1 MINSRIY
8 KSELLLVFLKVLND
22 LIDDIKNVETS
33 YQIGSYLFYGKKNY
47 IDRRKEKYKLLINI
61 TPIFD
66 KKSIYNFELFIDE
79 NKNKDVSFINNLESN
94 IRNFLENKYKNFL
107 ENAENLLILN
117 IYNYIKLEKI
127 IEKII
132 CKEVNKFYTEKEIYN
147 LYLTVELM
155 QKNTKY
161 NIFVFFKE
169 KRKLNFLIDYDNNE
183 KNNLEIEMFENYYTF
198 SSKIDDFKDTLNVED
213 NKIVIEEIFALNLN
227 DFLKKKFK
235 GIITEILKEK
245 KHTTL
250 NTVIFEN
257 LKNNKITD
265 KISKLNI
272 FGKSEIDYILQYL
285 RYVEFYNLKY
295 DKNIL
300 NSEDNTINWNEK
312 LKEKV
317 LEVLILKL
325 ENIKD
330 VRSIRKKIKEN
341 IKKKTN
347 VDIGKGTY
355 ITNEILNGLEK
366 ITENDMLEY
375 LDNIDNKE
383 LKKIYKKMKKHLI
396 Y

>member
-1 MINSRIY
+1 MRNLKIY
-8 KSELLLVFLKVLND
+8 KSELLLVFLKVLNV
-22 LIDDIKNVETS
+22 LVDDINNIETS

-47 IDRRKEKYKLLINI
+47 IDRKKEKYKLYINI

-66 KKSIYNFELFIDE
+66 KKPIYNFELFIDE
-79 NKNKDVSFINNLESN
+79 NKTKDLEFINNLEGN
-94 IRNFLENKYKNFL
+94 IRIILENKYKDFL
-107 ENAENLLILN
+107 ENTENLLMLN

-127 IEKII
+127 IEEIIYKEKDKI
-132 CKEVNKFYTEKEIYN
+132 YTEKEIYN

-169 KRKLNFLIDYDNNE
+169 KRKLNFLNDYDNTKN
-183 KNNLEIEMFENYYTF
+183 NNLEIEMLENYYTF
-198 SSKIDDFKDTLNVED
+198 SSKIDDFKETLNVVD

-245 KHTTL
+245 QHTTL
-250 NTVIFEN
+250 NTVIFET
-257 LKNNKITD
+257 LKNSKITD

-272 FGKSEIDYILQYL
+272 SGKSEIDYILQYL

-317 LEVLILKL
+317 LEVFILKL

-347 VDIGKGTY
+347 VNIGETTY
-355 ITNEILNGLEK
+355 ITDEILNRLEE

-375 LDNIDNKE
+375 LDNIDNKK
-383 LKKIYKKMKKHLI
+383 LKKIYKK
-396 Y
+396 

>member
-8 KSELLLVFLKVLND
+8 KSELLLVFLKVLNELVD
-22 LIDDIKNVETS
+22 NINNVETS

-47 IDRRKEKYKLLINI
+47 IDRKKEKYKLFINI

-79 NKNKDVSFINNLESN
+79 NKNKDVNFINNLESN
-94 IRNFLENKYKNFL
+94 IRNILENKYKNFL
-107 ENAENLLILN
+107 ENTENLLMLSV
-117 IYNYIKLEKI
+117 YNYIKLEKI
-127 IEKII
+127 IEEII
-132 CKEVNKFYTEKEIYN
+132 SKELNKVYTEKEIYN

-169 KRKLNFLIDYDNNE
+169 KRKLNFLNDYDNNE
-183 KNNLEIEMFENYYTF
+183 NNNLEIEMLENYYTF

-213 NKIVIEEIFALNLN
+213 NKIIIEEIFALNLN

-250 NTVIFEN
+250 NTVIFEI

-265 KISKLNI
+265 KISKFNI
-272 FGKSEIDYILQYL
+272 SGKSEIDYILQYL

-295 DKNIL
+295 DRNIL
-300 NSEDNTINWNEK
+300 NSEDHTINWNEK

-317 LEVLILKL
+317 LEVFILKL

-341 IKKKTN
+341 IKKKTSI
-347 VDIGKGTY
+347 DIGEGTY
-355 ITNEILNGLEK
+355 ITNEILNGLEE

-383 LKKIYKKMKKHLI
+383 LKKIYKRI
-396 Y
+396 RN

>member
-8 KSELLLVFLKVLND
+8 KYELLLVFLKVLND
-22 LIDDIKNVETS
+22 LADDINNVETS

-47 IDRRKEKYKLLINI
+47 IDRKKEKYKLFINI

-79 NKNKDVSFINNLESN
+79 NKNKDVNFINNLESN
-94 IRNFLENKYKNFL
+94 IKNILENKYKNFL
-107 ENAENLLILN
+107 ENTENLLMLSV
-117 IYNYIKLEKI
+117 YNYIKLEKI
-127 IEKII
+127 IEEII
-132 CKEVNKFYTEKEIYN
+132 SKELNKVYTEKEIYN

-169 KRKLNFLIDYDNNE
+169 KRKLNFLNDYDNNE
-183 KNNLEIEMFENYYTF
+183 NNNLEIEMLENYYTF

-213 NKIVIEEIFALNLN
+213 NKIIIEEIFALNLN

-250 NTVIFEN
+250 NTVIFEI

-272 FGKSEIDYILQYL
+272 SGKSEIDYILQYL

-295 DKNIL
+295 DKALL
-300 NSEDNTINWNEK
+300 NSEEHTINWNKK
-312 LKEKV
+312 LEEKV
-317 LEVLILKL
+317 LEVFILKL

-341 IKKKTN
+341 IKKKTSI
-347 VDIGKGTY
+347 DIGEGTY
-355 ITNEILNGLEK
+355 ITNEILNGLEE

-383 LKKIYKKMKKHLI
+383 LKKIYKRI
-396 Y
+396 RN

>member
-22 LIDDIKNVETS
+22 LVDDIKNVETS

-47 IDRRKEKYKLLINI
+47 IDRKKEKYKLFINI

-79 NKNKDVSFINNLESN
+79 NKNKDVNFINTLESN
-94 IRNFLENKYKNFL
+94 IRNILENKYKNFL
-107 ENAENLLILN
+107 ENTENLLILN
-117 IYNYIKLEKI
+117 VYNYIKLEKI
-127 IEKII
+127 IEEII
-132 CKEVNKFYTEKEIYN
+132 SKELNKVYTEKEIYN

-169 KRKLNFLIDYDNNE
+169 KRKLNFLNDYDNNE
-183 KNNLEIEMFENYYTF
+183 KNNLEIEMLENYYTF
-198 SSKIDDFKDTLNVED
+198 FSKIDDFKDTLNVED
-213 NKIVIEEIFALNLN
+213 NKIIIEEIFALNLN

-272 FGKSEIDYILQYL
+272 SGKSEIDYILQYL

-295 DKNIL
+295 DRNIL

-312 LKEKV
+312 FKEKI
-317 LEVLILKL
+317 LEVFILKL
-325 ENIKD
+325 GNIKD

-341 IKKKTN
+341 IRKKTS
-347 VDIGKGTY
+347 VDIGEGTY

-383 LKKIYKKMKKHLI
+383 LKKIYKRI
-396 Y
+396 RN

>member
-22 LIDDIKNVETS
+22 LADDINNVETS

-47 IDRRKEKYKLLINI
+47 IDRKKEKYKLFINI

-79 NKNKDVSFINNLESN
+79 NKNKDVNFINNLESN
-94 IRNFLENKYKNFL
+94 IKNILENKYKNFL
-107 ENAENLLILN
+107 ENTENLLMLSV
-117 IYNYIKLEKI
+117 YNYIKLEKI
-127 IEKII
+127 IEEII
-132 CKEVNKFYTEKEIYN
+132 SKELNKVYTEKEIYN

-169 KRKLNFLIDYDNNE
+169 KRKLNFLNDYDNNE
-183 KNNLEIEMFENYYTF
+183 NNNLEIEILENYYTF

-213 NKIVIEEIFALNLN
+213 NKIIIEEIFALNLN

-250 NTVIFEN
+250 NTVIFEI

-272 FGKSEIDYILQYL
+272 SGKSEIDYILQYL

-295 DKNIL
+295 DKALL
-300 NSEDNTINWNEK
+300 NSEEHTINWNKK
-312 LKEKV
+312 LEEKV
-317 LEVLILKL
+317 LEVFILKL

-341 IKKKTN
+341 IKKKTSI
-347 VDIGKGTY
+347 DIGEGTY
-355 ITNEILNGLEK
+355 ITNEILNGLEE

-383 LKKIYKKMKKHLI
+383 LKKIYKRI
-396 Y
+396 RN

>member
-22 LIDDIKNVETS
+22 LADDINNVETS

-47 IDRRKEKYKLLINI
+47 IDRKKEKYKLFINI

-79 NKNKDVSFINNLESN
+79 NKNKDVNFINNLESN
-94 IRNFLENKYKNFL
+94 IKNILENKYKNFL
-107 ENAENLLILN
+107 ENTENLLMLSV
-117 IYNYIKLEKI
+117 YNYIKLEKI
-127 IEKII
+127 IEEII
-132 CKEVNKFYTEKEIYN
+132 SKELNKVYTEKEIYN

-161 NIFVFFKE
+161 NIFSFFKE
-169 KRKLNFLIDYDNNE
+169 KRKLNFLNDYDNNE
-183 KNNLEIEMFENYYTF
+183 NNNLEIEMLENYYTF

-213 NKIVIEEIFALNLN
+213 NKIIIEEIFALNLN

-250 NTVIFEN
+250 NTVIFEI

-272 FGKSEIDYILQYL
+272 SGKSEIDYILQYL

-295 DKNIL
+295 DKALL
-300 NSEDNTINWNEK
+300 NSEEHTINWNKK
-312 LKEKV
+312 LEEKV
-317 LEVLILKL
+317 LEVFILKL

-341 IKKKTN
+341 IKKKTSI
-347 VDIGKGTY
+347 DIGEGTY

-383 LKKIYKKMKKHLI
+383 LKKIYKRI
-396 Y
+396 RN

>member
-1 MINSRIY
+1 MINSKIY
-8 KSELLLVFLKVLND
+8 KSELLLVFLKILND
-22 LIDDIKNVETS
+22 LVDDIKNVETS
-33 YQIGSYLFYGKKNY
+33 YQIGSYFFFGKKNY
-47 IDRRKEKYKLLINI
+47 IDRKKEKYKLFINI

-79 NKNKDVSFINNLESN
+79 NKNKDVNFINDLESN
-94 IRNFLENKYKNFL
+94 IRSVLENRYKNFL

-127 IEKII
+127 IEEII
-132 CKEVNKFYTEKEIYN
+132 YKEIDKTYTEKEIYN

-169 KRKLNFLIDYDNNE
+169 KRKLNFLNDYDNNE
-183 KNNLEIEMFENYYTF
+183 NNNLEIEMLENYYTF

-213 NKIVIEEIFALNLN
+213 NKIIIEEIFALNLN

-250 NTVIFEN
+250 NTVIFEI

-265 KISKLNI
+265 KISKFNI
-272 FGKSEIDYILQYL
+272 SGKSEIDYILQYL

-300 NSEDNTINWNEK
+300 NSEDNTTNWNEK
-312 LKEKV
+312 IKEKV
-317 LEVLILKL
+317 LEVFILKL

-341 IKKKTN
+341 IKKETSI
-347 VDIGKGTY
+347 DIGEGTY

-383 LKKIYKKMKKHLI
+383 LKKIYKRI
-396 Y
+396 RN

>member
-1 MINSRIY
+1 MINSKIY

-22 LIDDIKNVETS
+22 LVDDINNVETS

-47 IDRRKEKYKLLINI
+47 IDRKKEKYKLYINI

-66 KKSIYNFELFIDE
+66 KKPIYNFELFIDE
-79 NKNKDVSFINNLESN
+79 NKTKNLEFINNLESN
-94 IRNFLENKYKNFL
+94 IRTILENKYKDFL
-107 ENAENLLILN
+107 ENTENFLMLN

-127 IEKII
+127 MEEII
-132 CKEVNKFYTEKEIYN
+132 YKEVNKTYTEKEIYN

-169 KRKLNFLIDYDNNE
+169 KRKLNFLNDYDNNE
-183 KNNLEIEMFENYYTF
+183 NNNLEIKMLENYYTF

-213 NKIVIEEIFALNLN
+213 DKIIIEEIYALNLN
-227 DFLKKKFK
+227 DFLEKKFK
-235 GIITEILKEK
+235 GIINEILKGKEHK
-245 KHTTL
+245 TL
-250 NTVIFEN
+250 NTVIFEI
-257 LKNNKITD
+257 LKNNKITN

-285 RYVEFYNLKY
+285 RYVKFYNLKY
-295 DKNIL
+295 DRNIL

-317 LEVLILKL
+317 LEVFILKL

-330 VRSIRKKIKEN
+330 IRTIRKKIKEN
-341 IKKKTN
+341 IKEKTN
-347 VDIGKGTY
+347 VNIGETTY
-355 ITNEILNGLEK
+355 ITNEILNGLEE
-366 ITENDMLEY
+366 ISENDMLEY
-375 LDNIDNKE
+375 LDNIDNKK
-383 LKKIYKKMKKHLI
+383 LKKIYKKI
-396 Y
+396 R

>member
-8 KSELLLVFLKVLND
+8 KSELLLVFLKVLNELVD
-22 LIDDIKNVETS
+22 NINNVETS

-47 IDRRKEKYKLLINI
+47 IDRKKEKYKLFINI
-61 TPIFD
+61 TSIFD

-79 NKNKDVSFINNLESN
+79 NKNRDVNFINNLESN
-94 IRNFLENKYKNFL
+94 IRNILENKYKNFL
-107 ENAENLLILN
+107 ENTENLLILN
-117 IYNYIKLEKI
+117 IYNYIKLEKTIEEI
-127 IEKII
+127 IY
-132 CKEVNKFYTEKEIYN
+132 KEIDKTYTEKEIYN

-169 KRKLNFLIDYDNNE
+169 KRKLNFLNDYDNNE
-183 KNNLEIEMFENYYTF
+183 NNNLEIEMLENYYTF

-213 NKIVIEEIFALNLN
+213 NKIIIEEIFALNLN

-250 NTVIFEN
+250 NTVIFEI

-272 FGKSEIDYILQYL
+272 SGKSEIDYILQYL

-295 DKNIL
+295 DRNIL

-341 IKKKTN
+341 IKKKTS
-347 VDIGKGTY
+347 VDIGEVTY
-355 ITNEILNGLEK
+355 ITNEILNGLEE
-366 ITENDMLEY
+366 IAENEMLEY
-375 LDNIDNKE
+375 LNSIDNKE
-383 LKKIYKKMKKHLI
+383 LKKIYKRIKK
-396 Y
+396 

>member
-1 MINSRIY
+1 MINSKIY

-22 LIDDIKNVETS
+22 LADDTNNVETS

-47 IDRRKEKYKLLINI
+47 IDRKKEKYKLFINI

-66 KKSIYNFELFIDE
+66 KKTIYNFELFIDE
-79 NKNKDVSFINNLESN
+79 NKNKDVNFINNLESN
-94 IRNFLENKYKNFL
+94 IRTILENRYKNFL
-107 ENAENLLILN
+107 ENTENLLMLN

-127 IEKII
+127 MEQII
-132 CKEVNKFYTEKEIYN
+132 YEEVNKVYTEKEIYN
-147 LYLTVELM
+147 LYLTVELI

-169 KRKLNFLIDYDNNE
+169 KRKLNFLNDYDNN
-183 KNNLEIEMFENYYTF
+183 KNNNLEIEMLENYYTF

-213 NKIVIEEIFALNLN
+213 NKIIIEEIFALNLN

-250 NTVIFEN
+250 NTVIFEI

-265 KISKLNI
+265 KISKFNI
-272 FGKSEIDYILQYL
+272 SGKSEIDYILQYL

-300 NSEDNTINWNEK
+300 NSEDNTTNWNEK
-312 LKEKV
+312 IKEKV
-317 LEVLILKL
+317 LEVFILKL

-341 IKKKTN
+341 IKKKTSI
-347 VDIGKGTY
+347 DIGEGTY
-355 ITNEILNGLEK
+355 ITNEILNGLEE

-383 LKKIYKKMKKHLI
+383 LKKIYKRI
-396 Y
+396 RN

>member
-22 LIDDIKNVETS
+22 LADDINNVETS

-47 IDRRKEKYKLLINI
+47 IDRKKEKYKLFINI

-79 NKNKDVSFINNLESN
+79 NKNKDVNFINNLESN
-94 IRNFLENKYKNFL
+94 IKNILENKYKNFL
-107 ENAENLLILN
+107 ENTENLLTLSV
-117 IYNYIKLEKI
+117 YNYIKLEKI
-127 IEKII
+127 IEEII
-132 CKEVNKFYTEKEIYN
+132 SKELNKVYTEKEIYN

-169 KRKLNFLIDYDNNE
+169 KRKLNFLNDYDNNE
-183 KNNLEIEMFENYYTF
+183 NNNLEIEMLENYYTF

-213 NKIVIEEIFALNLN
+213 NKIIIEEIFALNLN

-250 NTVIFEN
+250 NTVIFEI

-272 FGKSEIDYILQYL
+272 SGKSEIDYILQYL

-295 DKNIL
+295 DKALL
-300 NSEDNTINWNEK
+300 NSEEHTINWNKK
-312 LKEKV
+312 LEEKV
-317 LEVLILKL
+317 LEVFILKL

-341 IKKKTN
+341 IKKKTSI
-347 VDIGKGTY
+347 DIGEGTY
-355 ITNEILNGLEK
+355 ITNEILNGLEE

-383 LKKIYKKMKKHLI
+383 LKKIYKRI
-396 Y
+396 RN